1 MPCHMYGPMN
11 QSELRSIVARA
22 PLAKVQVSF
31 LQRHT
36 SRSALGS
43 LAERDGKNARVMGH
57 EGVGVL
63 EEGDANQEVV
73 HPDVRHDV

>member
-1 MPCHMYGPMN
+1 
-11 QSELRSIVARA
+11 
-22 PLAKVQVSF
+22 VSF

-36 SRSALGS
+36 SRSALAS
-43 LAERDGKNARVMGH
+43 LAEQDEKNARVMGH